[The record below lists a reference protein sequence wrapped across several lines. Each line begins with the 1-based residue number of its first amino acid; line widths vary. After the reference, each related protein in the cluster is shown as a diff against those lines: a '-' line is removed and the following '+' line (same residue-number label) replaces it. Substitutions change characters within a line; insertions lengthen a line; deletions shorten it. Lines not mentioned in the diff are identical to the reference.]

1 MLFVHVKYASTN
13 KRVCQSKAQRSR
25 LCTLARSLRR
35 EGGEEEEEEEAEA
48 EEDEEDEDAV
58 DCAGLRRCLCR
69 INTAPSFVVTF
80 AIYRNNE
87 FGRSAQQY
95 IETIVVPC

>member
-1 MLFVHVKYASTN
+1 MAGVASI
-13 KRVCQSKAQRSR
+13 VSVGKAANSSSE
-25 LCTLARSLRR
+25 LPASVD
-35 EGGEEEEEEEAEA
+35 EFEAVESDSVDV
-48 EEDEEDEDAV
+48 EDTEDEEDEDAV

-69 INTAPSFVVTF
+69 INAAPSFVVTF